1 MPFALQPLESKPR
14 FTIFGSLPFAH
25 PTSSLS
31 DLTEYNER
39 VKRINFCA
47 TLLGN
52 SISVSDIR
60 LRRCR
65 KIKDVERS
73 GNEVAMGGWSR
84 KKVKRF
90 RGRDRISRKG
100 RREEVFR
107 KVAGK

>member
-1 MPFALQPLESKPR
+1 M
-14 FTIFGSLPFAH
+14 
-25 PTSSLS
+25 SSLS
-31 DLTEYNER
+31 DLAEHNER

-65 KIKDVERS
+65 KIKDAGRS
-73 GNEVAMGGWSR
+73 GDEVAMDDPSR

-100 RREEVFR
+100 RCEEVFR